1 MPGVTKNAMCDSL
14 MIGYQVI
21 LLEIGLKWKKK
32 KKQNI
37 VHAYKTTSSYY
48 QETNM

>member
-21 LLEIGLKWKKK
+21 LLEIGLKCKKK
-32 KKQNI
+32 KKKKKIQTKKK
-37 VHAYKTTSSYY
+37 KTTKKKK
-48 QETNM
+48 NKK